1 LRLYGVQRLDAYISE
16 RPCHVQ
22 RNASVELRHRLL
34 ARQDHKLPESHD
46 AVGLART
53 HGKTAEDSRM
63 YVRSAKPKGAL
74 LSCVGGSSLDRRAGA
89 RSVVHAGVGGGRPA
103 GTRTVV
109 PCVGILHHRLARRR
123 ACNIHRLLGRVPCSG
138 ILHHRLAR
146 RRACNVHRLLGR
158 RRPSMLHEAPMP
170 KNATP
175 RVVLNHMEVKM
186 PLVFLHH

>member
-1 LRLYGVQRLDAYISE
+1 MRLYGVQRLDAYISE

-103 GTRTVV
+103 GTRTVRD
-109 PCVGILHHRLARRR
+109 PRR
-123 ACNIHRLLGRVPCSG
+123 ATWFHVWGYYIIASRGEGPAIYIVSSGGEGPACYMKRPCQRTQ
-138 ILHHRLAR
+138 LR
-146 RRACNVHRLLGR
+146 
-158 RRPSMLHEAPMP
+158 EWY
-170 KNATP
+170 
-175 RVVLNHMEVKM
+175 
-186 PLVFLHH
+186 